1 MRICALHD
9 NKQMRIRAVSM
20 ILMLLM
26 VSAVALSAAGCGKSG
41 ISHDQYNQV
50 QKGMTLDQ
58 VEGILGQPDRTHHT
72 GSPQNP
78 SIIWYYNKSE
88 ADGLVRLAFTP
99 DAKLDS
105 ISPYDVSVNPDE

>member
-1 MRICALHD
+1 
-9 NKQMRIRAVSM
+9 M
-20 ILMLLM
+20 IIIMVLL
-26 VSAVALSAAGCGKSG
+26 AAALSLPAAGCGKSG

-58 VEGILGQPDRTHHT
+58 VEGILGQPDRTHRT
-72 GSPQNP
+72 GPPQNP

-88 ADGLVRLAFTP
+88 AGGLVRIAFTP